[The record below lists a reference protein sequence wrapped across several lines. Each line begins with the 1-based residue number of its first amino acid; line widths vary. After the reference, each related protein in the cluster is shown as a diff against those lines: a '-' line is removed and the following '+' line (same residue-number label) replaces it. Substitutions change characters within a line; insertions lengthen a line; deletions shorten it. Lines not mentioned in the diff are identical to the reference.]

1 MIKIDEILP
10 DHVLKVLVDDDG
22 LQDELFAKVVENTGT
37 FIHVVYLVE
46 TSKFYRGAEVYEL
59 EETVHPVEIESV
71 CEHYCET
78 PFSPVRDN
86 LYALTDEIDPE
97 DSDSE
102 VHDDSDS
109 EADSVGDG
117 FVVPDDVV
125 DGRVMAP
132 SESARIDREWRQ
144 WVPPTPGAR
153 RFKET
158 VDALEHVARIHAD
171 NLNF

>member
-10 DHVLKVLVDDDG
+10 DHILKVLVDDDG
-22 LQDELFAKVVENTGT
+22 LQDELFARVVENTGT
-37 FIHVVYLVE
+37 FIHIVYLVE

-78 PFSPVRDN
+78 PFSPVRVN
-86 LYALTDEIDPE
+86 LYVMTDEIDPD

-109 EADSVGDG
+109 EADSDGDG

-125 DGRVMAP
+125 DGRVTAP

-158 VDALEHVARIHAD
+158 VDALEHLARIHAD